1 MRFRFWLMALGLAML
16 GFGAHAQPLRGTVVS
31 VDGRTLT
38 VATRDGRQA
47 KIMLDENYA
56 VGAVKKIDPA
66 QLAQGAYVGVS
77 AEPVAGG
84 GWKAQEVFLMAGPP
98 STEGHFPWDL
108 TPGASMTNA
117 MISAVVNKADGK
129 SLTLTYKAGT
139 TDIAVPEGIP
149 LVTSAPAERSDL
161 KPGAYV
167 VVFVRKQPD
176 GTLTA
181 ARPIVEKDGVKP
193 PM

>member
-1 MRFRFWLMALGLAML
+1 MRLWLMAIALVTAALS
-16 GFGAHAQPLRGTVVS
+16 AHAQPLRGTVVS

-38 VATRDGRQA
+38 VATREGGQA
-47 KIMLDENYA
+47 KILLDENYA

-66 QLAQGAYVGVS
+66 QIAQGAYVGVS
-77 AEPVAGG
+77 AEPAPGG

-98 STEGHFPWDL
+98 TTDGHFPWDL

-117 MISAVVNKADGK
+117 RISAVVSKADGK
-129 SLTLTYKAGT
+129 IITLTYKDGS
-139 TDIAVPEGIP
+139 TDITVPEGIP

>member
-1 MRFRFWLMALGLAML
+1 MRLWLMAIALVTAA
-16 GFGAHAQPLRGTVVS
+16 FSAHAQPLRGTVVS

-38 VATRDGRQA
+38 VATREGGQA
-47 KIMLDENYA
+47 KILLDENYA

-66 QLAQGAYVGVS
+66 QIAQGAYVGVS
-77 AEPVAGG
+77 AQPAPGG

-98 STEGHFPWDL
+98 TTEGHFPWDL

-117 MISAVVNKADGK
+117 RITAVVSKADGK
-129 SLTLTYKAGT
+129 SITLTYKDGS
-139 TDIAVPEGIP
+139 TDITVPEGIP

-161 KPGAYV
+161 KPGTYV